1 MRQYRW
7 IIALTQTLRVVLV
20 TALMLLVPM
29 TEASHAMP
37 IGTTM
42 SMTDHDM
49 VSGHDMAMPDKT
61 PISHGTDATSCRILC
76 LGWVQASEAIRPEA
90 PVLSLIASLAVDH
103 FVLPEGIPPSP
114 IGHPP
119 KITPVL

>member
-7 IIALTQTLRVVLV
+7 INVLTQTLRVVLV

-37 IGTTM
+37 MGTTM
-42 SMTDHDM
+42 WMADHDM
-49 VSGHDMAMPDKT
+49 AGAHDMTTPGKMPV
-61 PISHGTDATSCRILC
+61 SHGTDATSCWIMC
-76 LGWVQASEAIRPEA
+76 LGWVQASEAVRPEA
-90 PVLSLIASLAVDH
+90 PVLALIAALAEDH
-103 FVLPEGIPPSP
+103 FDLPEGIPPSP

-119 KITPVL
+119 KTAPTL